1 MRVLAKEI
9 AALAAS
15 ASAPAAEVELKG
27 WVHRVR
33 ELGGVS
39 FVMLRDRSGIVQVVV
54 EGKADLTLES
64 VVSVTGLPAPNPKA
78 PGGAELR
85 ASSLATISAAAGDLP
100 YPVNADPDK
109 IGLDVILDN
118 RPLSLRNPKIRAIF
132 AVQSTIIAAFSE
144 HLRGL
149 DFTEMKTSKL
159 ISGGTEGGTGL
170 FEVEYFDTKVY
181 LAQSPQ
187 FYKQTMVASGMER
200 VFEVAPAYRAE
211 KHDTPRHLNEYVS
224 MDVEM
229 AFIDSER
236 DLIELEKGLLAHIFA
251 RVAEKNAAELAL
263 WGASVPSAEAV
274 AASPTIG
281 HEEALAIAAEEAA
294 RSPDGAAGAGVA
306 GKKGAARAFEI
317 NPEVERLLCAWS
329 AREKGSELVFVNEF
343 PRRHRPFYT
352 YPLDAT
358 RTMSF
363 DALFRGLEITTGG
376 RRHHEYSALLEVLPK
391 FGLKAEDLGD
401 YLSVFKYGC
410 PPHGGFAIG
419 CERLTQKILGLPNV
433 KEASLFPRD
442 RKRVR
447 P

>member
-1 MRVLAKEI
+1 MRVLASE
-9 AALAAS
+9 LRQVLSS
-15 ASAPAAEVELKG
+15 AEPPQIVELRG

-39 FVMLRDRSGIVQVVV
+39 FIMIRDRSGVAQAVV
-54 EGKADLTLES
+54 EGKVDLTLES
-64 VVSVTGLPAPNPKA
+64 VVSATGVAVGNEKA

-85 ASSLATISAAAGDLP
+85 ATRIDVIARAEPDLP
-100 YPVNADPDK
+100 YPVNGDPSK
-109 IGLDVILDN
+109 IGLDIILDQ
-118 RPLSLRNPKIRAIF
+118 RPLSLRNPKLRAIF
-132 AVQSTIIAAFSE
+132 YVQATIIDSFSSF
-144 HLRGL
+144 LRAH
-149 DFTEMKTSKL
+149 DFTEIKTSKL
-159 ISGGTEGGTGL
+159 IGSGTEGGTGL
-170 FEVEYFDTKVY
+170 FAVDYFDTTVY

-236 DLIELEKGLLAHIFA
+236 DLIALEKELLASIFDAVSSRNGAELAAWGATVPDPESVA
-251 RVAEKNAAELAL
+251 RAPIVAHDEAIAIAAAELASS
-263 WGASVPSAEAV
+263 G
-274 AASPTIG
+274 
-281 HEEALAIAAEEAA
+281 IAA
-294 RSPDGAAGAGVA
+294 
-306 GKKGAARAFEI
+306 KKAYEI
-317 NPEVERLLCAWS
+317 SPEVERLICSWS
-329 AREKGSELVFVNEF
+329 AREHGSDLVFINEF

-352 YPLDAT
+352 FPLDAS

-363 DALFRGLEITTGG
+363 DAIFRGLEITTGG
-376 RRHHEYSALLEVLPK
+376 RRHNDYQALLDVLPK
-391 FGLKAEDLGD
+391 FGLKAEDLSD
-401 YLSVFKYGC
+401 YLNVFKYGC

-419 CERLTQKILGLPNV
+419 CERLTQKILGLSNV

>member
-1 MRVLAKEI
+1 MRVLTSELS
-9 AALAAS
+9 AAQAGR
-15 ASAPAAEVELKG
+15 EVELRG

-39 FVMLRDRSGIVQVVV
+39 FVMLRDRAGLAQVVV

-64 VVSVTGLPAPNPKA
+64 VIIARGSAAENAKA
-78 PGGAELR
+78 PGGRELR
-85 ASSLATISAAAGDLP
+85 AEAIEVLSRAEPDLP
-100 YPVNADPDK
+100 YPVNGDPAK
-109 IGLDVILDN
+109 VGLDVILD
-118 RPLSLRNPKIRAIF
+118 RRALSLRNPKLRAIF
-132 AVQSTIIAAFSE
+132 SVQSTIIEAFSAF
-144 HLRGL
+144 LRARG
-149 DFTEMKTSKL
+149 FTEIKTSKL
-159 ISGGTEGGTGL
+159 IGSGTEGGTGL

-187 FYKQTMVASGMER
+187 FYKQTMVASGLER

-224 MDVEM
+224 MDLEL

-236 DLIELEKGLLAHIFA
+236 DLIELERELLGSVFEA
-251 RVAEKNAAELAL
+251 VASRNAAELAL
-263 WGASVPSAEAV
+263 WGASVPAPEAV
-274 AASPTIG
+274 AAAPVLA
-281 HEEALAIAAEEAA
+281 HAEALELAA
-294 RSPDGAAGAGVA
+294 REAGQGA
-306 GKKGAARAFEI
+306 KKAYEI
-317 NPEVERLLCAWS
+317 SPEVERLVCAWS
-329 AREKGSELVFVNEF
+329 ARERGSELVFINEF

-352 YPLDAT
+352 YPLDAS

-363 DALFRGLEITTGG
+363 DSIFRGLEITTGG
-376 RRHHEYSALLEVLPK
+376 RRQHDYRALLETLPR
-391 FGLKAEDLGD
+391 FGLKAEDLSD
-401 YLSVFKYGC
+401 YLDVFRYGC

-419 CERLTQKILGLPNV
+419 LERLTQKLLGLDNV